1 MNKASV
7 ILAVL
12 VSMLL
17 SFSYLPFFED
27 PSAVAKQIALVFI
40 AIIGLALGA
49 NRLFKSKGLSFV
61 NYNKSFFYL
70 VLFTVILAIQSA
82 IDAWSLASIQKLGLW
97 SLTIANAMILLAL
110 EPSKR
115 KSMVASVALF
125 LLGFLTVW
133 GWVELVSVAKGFT
146 ISHQA
151 SYLVSTSLGHRNL
164 FGQFIWLLMML
175 ALPTLNIYARQK
187 QVIRVLFFSAA
198 VLTLLML
205 ARSAWLIALL
215 CVIGLIWHLKTSKLA
230 LSVKQVRMLYGALAL
245 AILLFIVSLDGW
257 YSIEHH
263 VLSAFD
269 VSQGTMRDR
278 LLLQQR
284 SWHMFLEQPLFGIG
298 AGNWPVAQMAF
309 DQTGMITESGNI
321 VYMRPH
327 NDFLWVFAEHGFFA
341 GLMYVCLFALGMYHA
356 FKQYRAKKNLQGI
369 SVLLGWT
376 ALLIAS
382 LNNFPQERPEFLLA
396 LAALI
401 AIVHDNETAVSEKK
415 KWLPLICVGLLILVA
430 AFSTFRYA
438 SAQFHLYKGQQL
450 SMTNNFE
457 EAFNQFEKAKH
468 FGAEM
473 DQKAIPV
480 SWHIGNL
487 FSRLGKVEDAKVQ
500 YELAIKINPNH
511 PYIYNALGAM
521 YAQERQSDRASS
533 YFVKATELAPKYAD
547 AWLNLALINYS
558 NGRSEKAFDQFLEAD
573 FNTMNALY
581 EPLGTRLS
589 IERLNVLKDKFP
601 ERKLQ
606 STIVA
611 IKNTPDWAYSVLK
624 KSRIND
630 LDFETQVLIDASFYM
645 LSHCDS
651 EADCKVCQEIKD
663 KYIPNQELN
672 LKP

>member
-1 MNKASV
+1 
-7 ILAVL
+7 
-12 VSMLL
+12 
-17 SFSYLPFFED
+17 
-27 PSAVAKQIALVFI
+27 
-40 AIIGLALGA
+40 
-49 NRLFKSKGLSFV
+49 
-61 NYNKSFFYL
+61 
-70 VLFTVILAIQSA
+70 
-82 IDAWSLASIQKLGLW
+82 
-97 SLTIANAMILLAL
+97 
-110 EPSKR
+110 
-115 KSMVASVALF
+115 
-125 LLGFLTVW
+125 
-133 GWVELVSVAKGFT
+133 
-146 ISHQA
+146 
-151 SYLVSTSLGHRNL
+151 
-164 FGQFIWLLMML
+164 
-175 ALPTLNIYARQK
+175 
-187 QVIRVLFFSAA
+187 
-198 VLTLLML
+198 
-205 ARSAWLIALL
+205 
-215 CVIGLIWHLKTSKLA
+215 
-230 LSVKQVRMLYGALAL
+230 
-245 AILLFIVSLDGW
+245 
-257 YSIEHH
+257 
-263 VLSAFD
+263 
-269 VSQGTMRDR
+269 
-278 LLLQQR
+278 
-284 SWHMFLEQPLFGIG
+284 
-298 AGNWPVAQMAF
+298 
-309 DQTGMITESGNI
+309 
-321 VYMRPH
+321 
-327 NDFLWVFAEHGFFA
+327 
-341 GLMYVCLFALGMYHA
+341 
-356 FKQYRAKKNLQGI
+356 
-369 SVLLGWT
+369 
-376 ALLIAS
+376 
-382 LNNFPQERPEFLLA
+382 NFPQERPEFLLA